1 METTFFSYKNNI
13 LELKV
18 IIQPRASSDEIA
30 WLARAM
36 PKNATLSPPVAGE
49 ANKYLIQYLYKAFSY
64 QKNISI
70 SKGLTNCLKTVP
82 IQAVKKIPSQF
93 EALKRS

>member
-36 PKNATLSPPVAGE
+36 SKNATLSPPVAGE
-49 ANKYLIQYLYKAFSY
+49 ANKYLIQYLPKAFSY
-64 QKNISI
+64 QK
-70 SKGLTNCLKTVP
+70 KHLYFKRTNELP
-82 IQAVKKIPSQF
+82 QN
-93 EALKRS
+93 RSN